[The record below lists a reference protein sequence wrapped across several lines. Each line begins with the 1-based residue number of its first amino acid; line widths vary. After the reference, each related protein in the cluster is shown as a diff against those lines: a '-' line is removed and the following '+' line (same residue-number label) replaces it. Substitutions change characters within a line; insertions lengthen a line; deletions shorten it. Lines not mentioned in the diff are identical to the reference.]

1 MASCHGEELVEKAL
15 GTALVH
21 GKGGSRYEQPWS
33 TVRARPRNPTL
44 ESYHGLVT
52 NKVDVGLASLST
64 S

>member
-21 GKGGSRYEQPWS
+21 GKGGSRS
-33 TVRARPRNPTL
+33 RNPSL